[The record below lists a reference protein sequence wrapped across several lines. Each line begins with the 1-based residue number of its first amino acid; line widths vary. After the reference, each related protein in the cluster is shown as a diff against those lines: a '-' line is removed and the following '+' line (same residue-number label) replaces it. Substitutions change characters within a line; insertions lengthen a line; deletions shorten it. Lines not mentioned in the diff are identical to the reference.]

1 VINLK
6 TLISKTGSPGNY
18 EAIIDVDG
26 TQYKLHNTDNLS
38 EAEWLCRVADTPVP
52 LVSEEV
58 VAELMNLKPEVIVY
72 IKTNP
77 TCTLEDCLAVF
88 QPTLLS
94 PTGVIGRYMEIA
106 YSRGF
111 IPAPVFE
118 AFRAMI
124 CAMTPEQLMEL

>member
-1 VINLK
+1 MK
-6 TLISKTGSPGNY
+6 TFIGMTGTPGNY
-18 EAIIDVDG
+18 AAVVDVDG
-26 TQYKLHNTDNLS
+26 VQFTQHNTDALS

-58 VAELMNLKPEVIVY
+58 VSELLSLKPEVIAF

-77 TCTLEDCLAVF
+77 ACTLDECKAVF
-88 QPTLLS
+88 EPELLS
-94 PTGVIGRYMEIA
+94 AEGVINRYMEIA